1 MEGGGGA
8 DIDNNADVNQNKTQS
23 KKQTQFEIAREKIRK
38 QMKKPPVKDTP
49 TSPPKSKSK
58 KAKAAF
64 TPLIKAKGKSYKS
77 SLDRN
82 VTEKDPKS
90 QEVLVQKYVKD
101 TKPGGRSKRAWL
113 GRTSFRL
120 GSEGTRR
127 PDRIFNCGDD
137 EREEELERMS
147 HGYE

>member
-1 MEGGGGA
+1 MEGGA

-58 KAKAAF
+58 KDKVGKAAMA
-64 TPLIKAKGKSYKS
+64 PLIKAKGKSYKS

-90 QEVLVQKYVKD
+90 QEVLVKKYVKD
-101 TKPGGRSKRAWL
+101 TKPGGRSKR
-113 GRTSFRL
+113 G
-120 GSEGTRR
+120 
-127 PDRIFNCGDD
+127 
-137 EREEELERMS
+137 ELLES
-147 HGYE
+147 KYYKK

>member
-127 PDRIFNCGDD
+127 PDRIFNYDD